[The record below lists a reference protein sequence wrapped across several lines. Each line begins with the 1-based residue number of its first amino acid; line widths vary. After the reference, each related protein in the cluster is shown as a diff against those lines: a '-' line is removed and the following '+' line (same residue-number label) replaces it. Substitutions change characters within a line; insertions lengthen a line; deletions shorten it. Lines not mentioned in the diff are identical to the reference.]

1 MRRRAFTL
9 IELLVV
15 ISIIALLIGILMP
28 ALGEAR
34 RRAQRTV
41 SMSNIRQNATFLY
54 TYATDRHDEFIN
66 PFVPADVCPPD
77 NNIIQA
83 WVWVPNQ
90 ECSYGWPYQ
99 SPYTTSGSEAYGYHW
114 FAHTMWDLEEN
125 SARIL
130 TIASPGDLALRTWLT
145 DNAPAQGDSLWIYPS
160 SYWYPPVFWQTPERF
175 KDPTRPTGNPAN
187 KFFFRR
193 NQTSDILYPGE
204 KVLLFEA
211 KDFQAPSEPMWNRL
225 DARPQVAL
233 TDGSARE
240 VNMGKVIAET
250 DDNQPNMLR
259 VPSGLW
265 DPGDADM
272 NGYLEFG
279 PKQGFSWEYGNPAF
293 FWATRNGI
301 RGRDFLLN

>member
-1 MRRRAFTL
+1 
-9 IELLVV
+9 
-15 ISIIALLIGILMP
+15 
-28 ALGEAR
+28 
-34 RRAQRTV
+34 
-41 SMSNIRQNATFLY
+41 MSNIRQNATFLY

-66 PFVPADVCPPD
+66 PFTTASACPPFY
-77 NNIIQA
+77 A

-90 ECSYGWPYQ
+90 ECVQGWPYQ

-114 FAHTMWDLEEN
+114 FAHTSWDQEEN

-130 TIASPGDLALRTWLT
+130 TIAAPGDRALRTWLQ
-145 DNAPAQGDSLWIYPS
+145 DNAPAQGDSTWIFPS
-160 SYWYPPVFWQTPERF
+160 SYWYPPVFWQSWERF
-175 KDPTRPTGNPAN
+175 TNTTRVTGTPQN
-187 KFFFRR
+187 KFFLHR
-193 NQTSDILYPGE
+193 NQTTDVLYPAE

-211 KDFQAPSEPMWNRL
+211 KDFESKAQPMWNRPE
-225 DARPQVAL
+225 ARTVVARI
-233 TDGSARE
+233 DGSARE
-240 VNMGKVIAET
+240 INMANVINET

-265 DPGDADM
+265 DPGDNDM

-301 RGRDFLLN
+301 RGRDFLPE